1 MNHRVKRVFVLT
13 RWLYHLENL
22 KINIKSCKRTYDTER
37 DKNDKMINVY
47 YKPSEGS
54 NICHAVLAESN
65 NSLSSFLR

>member
-22 KINIKSCKRTYDTER
+22 KINVKRGKRTYDTER

-47 YKPSEGS
+47 YKPSQGS
-54 NICHAVLAESN
+54 NNVTLSWLRATILRVL
-65 NSLSSFLR
+65 F